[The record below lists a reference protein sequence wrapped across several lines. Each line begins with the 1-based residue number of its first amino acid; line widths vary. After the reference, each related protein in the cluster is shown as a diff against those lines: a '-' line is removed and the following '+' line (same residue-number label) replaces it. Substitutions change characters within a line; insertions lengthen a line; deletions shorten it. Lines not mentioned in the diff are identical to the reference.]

1 MRLDAIE
8 TQPVYH
14 VTSQLVYAASRR
26 QVCDV
31 WVAGVRRLAQGEVPG
46 MDLQALRDNAR
57 RWAMLITAPEPK

>member
-1 MRLDAIE
+1 M
-8 TQPVYH
+8 
-14 VTSQLVYAASRR
+14 YAASRR